1 MQEEQFD
8 EEDEKVFLA
17 STSLSAK
24 HTLRSEMAQEII
36 SRQPGFLEKW
46 SLLVFLAILVLI
58 FSGTWFVH
66 YPDVVTTRAI
76 ILAENAPK
84 EIIVRQEGQ
93 LTKLIIKNGQPV
105 KRNDVI
111 GRIENTELR
120 APIDGKLSFN
130 IPVHENS
137 YLKAGT
143 LLAYVIPENANYY
156 AQIVL
161 PQNNFAK
168 MDTGLRVQL
177 RLDAYPY
184 EEWGFL
190 DGTIAYIA
198 GVPSDAGFL
207 ATIRLNNSLMTNDKK
222 KLSVKN
228 GLKAQAMIVTKDMRL
243 LQRFYYG
250 FVKSTSIDK

>member
-8 EEDEKVFLA
+8 KEDEKVFLA

-46 SLLVFLAILVLI
+46 SLLVFLAILLLI

-84 EIIVRQEGQ
+84 EIIVRQEGL
-93 LTKLIIKNGQPV
+93 LTKLIVKNGQLV

-111 GRIENTELR
+111 GWIENTELR

-130 IPVHENS
+130 IPVHENK
-137 YLKAGT
+137 YLKPGT
-143 LLAYVIPENANYY
+143 LLGYVIPYNANYY
-156 AQIVL
+156 AEIVL

-168 MDTGLRVQL
+168 MDTGLHVQL

-184 EEWGFL
+184 AEWGFL

-198 GVPSDAGFL
+198 DVPSDAGFL

-228 GLKAQAMIVTKDMRL
+228 GLRAQAMIVTKDMRL